1 MAIVLHPETFRELAC
16 FDPARVQEAG
26 GMNGQM
32 LEIIHDYACRLMG
45 LDQGSAAL
53 VYLHDAPAGW
63 IFFADREEM
72 PTLKGAS
79 APAPWTCCITVSW
92 ASTYLLTRSAPNSY
106 QLSHPRKG
114 APMDPPNDDDHLEI
128 GRVIGTGLAQR
139 RLLWSRLEHGY
150 PAYSKVAR

>member
-32 LEIIHDYACRLMG
+32 LEIIHDYACRQMG

-63 IFFADREEM
+63 IFFADREEL
-72 PTLKGAS
+72 PLIKGPS
-79 APAPWTCCITVSW
+79 APSTAPWTCCITVSW
-92 ASTYLLTRSAPNSY
+92 ADTYLLTRSAPNSY
-106 QLSHPRKG
+106 TLSHPHKG
-114 APMDPPNDDDHLEI
+114 APRDEDHLEI
-128 GRVIGTGLAQR
+128 GRILGTGLVQR
-139 RLLWSRLEHGY
+139 RLLWCRLEHGY